1 MNPQLLARVHEY
13 LSRIEEPVKLKDFL
27 GQGTDGAVW
36 STTRGTAVKVF
47 EYLAGFANERDAYLR
62 LAEYGVTNKLNEF
75 WIPELRGYDDEL
87 MVVEMELMQTPP
99 FIIDFGKV
107 RIDRPPEF
115 SDDVLDYHDQRG
127 REQFGEE
134 NWKSVQRLMSALESF
149 QIYYLDPRPHNIVFP
164 GDEERIQRDSPLE

>member
-1 MNPQLLARVHEY
+1 MPNSQLLARVHQY
-13 LSRIEEPVKLKDFL
+13 LTRYDNPVKLTSFL

-36 STTRGTAVKVF
+36 ATNRRTAVKAL
-47 EYLAGFANERDAYLR
+47 EHHLGYANERDTYLR
-62 LAEYGVTNKLNEF
+62 LAEYGVTNRLNEF
-75 WIPELRGYDDEL
+75 WIPELRGYDDDL
-87 MVVEMELMQTPP
+87 MIVEMELMQTPP

-115 SDDVLDYHDQRG
+115 SEDVLAYHDQRG

-134 NWKSVQRLMSALESF
+134 NWKAVQRLISALESF

-164 GDEERIQRDSPLE
+164 DYKQTHPE

>member
-1 MNPQLLARVHEY
+1 MWR
-13 LSRIEEPVKLKDFL
+13 
-27 GQGTDGAVW
+27 TDRD
-36 STTRGTAVKVF
+36 SAVKVF
-47 EYLAGFANERDAYLR
+47 DYLVGYANERDTYLR
-62 LAEYGVTNKLNEF
+62 LAEYGVTRQLNKF
-75 WIPELRGYDDEL
+75 WVPQLISYDDQL

-127 REQFGEE
+127 REQFGDE
-134 NWKSVQRLMSALESF
+134 NWEAVRRLLSALESF

-164 GDEERIQRDSPLE
+164 DGDVQAPNRSSVE